1 MIGPIEMRR
10 PTLNDVAKADGVGV
24 ATVDRVLNKR
34 APVNRET
41 AKLVY
46 SAAESLGYHAAGL
59 ILKRIEETVETR
71 TLGFMIQRRTEH
83 FYGGLGAELTNA
95 TRASKLISGRAL
107 VDYLEDISPQVVA
120 ERMIAMSKRVDALAV
135 VTADHPLVSE
145 AVAQVSA
152 TGRPVIL
159 LLHDITAPQRAGFV
173 GIDHRKA
180 GRTAAWGISRLA
192 AKPGKVGI
200 FVGSHRY
207 LGQEAAEMSF
217 RSYFR
222 ELAPRFQLLEP
233 ISTFEK
239 SQFAYEGMKDL
250 HKRHPDLAG
259 VYVAG
264 GGMEGVIEALRES
277 GRGPD
282 VVTVCNEM
290 IPETRSA
297 LIDGTLDLV
306 ISTPVPLLAE
316 RTVEVMIKAMPRK
329 DDSQTR
335 VVLPFELYNSEN
347 I

>member
-1 MIGPIEMRR
+1 MRR
-10 PTLNDVAKADGVGV
+10 PTLSDVAKAAGVGV

-83 FYGGLGAELTNA
+83 FYGGLGAELANA

-107 VDYLEDISPQVVA
+107 VEYLEDISPQVVA

-192 AKPGKVGI
+192 VKPGKVGI

-277 GRGPD
+277 GRGQD
-282 VVTVCNEM
+282 VVAVCNEM

-316 RTVEVMIKAMPRK
+316 RAVEVMIKAMPRK